1 MSDLQ
6 ELTNELMQDA
16 AFRKEYEALQPERPH
31 VVFDSCEKGSRTYAS
46 GVIRETRN
54 QSGRY
59 QQIGEWH
66 KESQFGLTESY
77 RRSGEFDAENR
88 VCTEPAPSKIVR
100 NRKL

>member
-6 ELTNELMQDA
+6 ELTNELMQDV
-16 AFRKEYEALQPERPH
+16 AFRREYEALQPERPH
-31 VVFDSCEKGSRTYAS
+31 VVFDSCEKGSRTYAG
-46 GVIRETRN
+46 GVIREN
-54 QSGRY
+54 QNQPGRY

-88 VCTEPAPSKIVR
+88 VCTEQADGKIM
-100 NRKL
+100 RKR